1 MWKKTKKGVFGSKKG
16 SVRWK
21 TGMYLLEGEK
31 YFPEV
36 FDKRGFG
43 TIIGRGNIYPLEKVW
58 KP

>member
-21 TGMYLLEGEK
+21 IGMYLLEGEK

-36 FDKRGFG
+36 FDK
-43 TIIGRGNIYPLEKVW
+43 
-58 KP
+58 